1 MNNCK
6 NCKTEVNQN
15 FCANCGTPIT
25 LPRINGRYIFKEI
38 TSVLNFDKGILFT
51 IKELLI
57 RPGQNV
63 KSFIHEDRN
72 RLVKP
77 LIFIIICSLIYTVA
91 QQLLH
96 FEEGYVNN
104 GGLEESSAVLIIAEW
119 IQANYGYA
127 NIIMAIFIAMWI
139 KLFFRKYNYNFFE
152 ILILL
157 CFVMGVGMLIYT
169 IFGIAE
175 SATKIRVLHFG
186 GFFLL
191 AYSSWA
197 IGRFFDKTKKVNYLK
212 GFLSYLLGSITFW
225 IVATILGV
233 GIDLIQ
239 KVVN

>member
-15 FCANCGTPIT
+15 YCPNCGSPIT

-38 TSVLNFDKGILFT
+38 TSVLNFDKGILLT
-51 IKELLI
+51 IKELFI

-63 KSFIHEDRN
+63 KHFIHEDRN

-77 LIFIIICSLIYTVA
+77 LIFIIICSLIYSVA
-91 QQLLH
+91 QYLLH
-96 FEEGYVNN
+96 FEDAYVDL
-104 GGLEESSAVLIIAEW
+104 GEFKESSVAKIFYW

-175 SATKIRVLHFG
+175 SATKITVLHYG
-186 GFFLL
+186 VFFLL

-212 GFLSYLLGSITFW
+212 GLLSYLFGSITFW
-225 IVATILGV
+225 IAAAILGI

-239 KVVN
+239 KM

>member
-1 MNNCK
+1 MTNCK

-15 FCANCGTPIT
+15 FCPNCGIPIT
-25 LPRINGRYIFKEI
+25 LPRISGRYIFKEI
-38 TSVLNFDKGILFT
+38 TSVLNFDKGILLT

-57 RPGQNV
+57 RPGQNI

-96 FEEGYVNN
+96 FEHDYVNN
-104 GGLEESSAVLIIAEW
+104 GGLEESSAVIIINEW
-119 IQANYGYA
+119 IQKHYGYA
-127 NIIMAIFIAMWI
+127 NILMAIFIAMWI

-157 CFVMGVGMLIYT
+157 CFVMGIGMLVYM
-169 IFGIAE
+169 IFGIVE
-175 SATKIRVLHFG
+175 SVTEISVLHFG
-186 GFFLL
+186 GIIGL
-191 AYSSWA
+191 AYASWA
-197 IGRFFDKTKKVNYLK
+197 IGQFFDKTKKVNYLK
-212 GFLSYLLGSITFW
+212 GFLSYLLGMITF
-225 IVATILGV
+225 IFVATILGV

-239 KVVN
+239 KM

>member
-15 FCANCGTPIT
+15 YCPNCGIPIT
-25 LPRINGRYIFKEI
+25 LPRISGRYIFKEI
-38 TSVLNFDKGILFT
+38 TSVLNFDKGILLT

-57 RPGQNV
+57 RPGQNI

-96 FEEGYVNN
+96 FEDGYVSIEV
-104 GGLEESSAVLIIAEW
+104 LEESSAVIIITEW
-119 IQANYGYA
+119 IQKNYGYA
-127 NIIMAIFIAMWI
+127 NILMAIFIAMWI

-169 IFGIAE
+169 LFGIVE
-175 SATKIRVLHFG
+175 SATKIGVLHFG
-186 GFFLL
+186 GIIGLGY
-191 AYSSWA
+191 ASWA
-197 IGRFFDKTKKVNYLK
+197 IGRFFDKNKKVNYLK
-212 GFLSYLLGSITFW
+212 GLLCYLLGMITFW
-225 IVATILGV
+225 IFAAILGV

-239 KVVN
+239 KM